1 MFYSLKQGMVQNDVD
16 EVKAVRYKQKSD
28 YAVSTPCSFKPRCK
42 IKSKMES

>member
-28 YAVSTPCSFKPRCK
+28 YAFKLLVLHVHSSLGVK
-42 IKSKMES
+42 